1 MAVRK
6 VTTQLAV
13 DGEAEFKRQLNSV
26 TSELKNVGAEM
37 RLVDAQFKGQANS
50 AEALTRK
57 QKLLE
62 DAYANQQNKVEAL
75 EQAVRDTSA
84 AYGEADPRVDA
95 YRRQLLAAQTAL
107 VGLNEDLQ
115 KNEKYLNEASESA
128 DGFATSID
136 GFGKEVKDA
145 GGDASGSLGGL
156 RGALSDLRNE
166 DGSFNLSGVTGALG
180 ALKGAFVGGAI
191 VTGAKAVKDAIM
203 DVVESTEEYRKI
215 MGTLEVS
222 SQAAGYTTEETTEA
236 YQRLQAVLG
245 DTQQAAT
252 ATANLQA
259 LGLEQEQ
266 LMMLIDQAIGAWATY
281 GDSIPIDSL
290 AESINETIQA
300 GKVTGVFADVLNWA
314 GQVAEDD
321 FNTALEECAN
331 KAERAQLVL
340 TQFAQQGLTETGQAW
355 QAANE
360 DIMQLNSAQEQ
371 LNANMARLGELLSPI
386 AAGFVEFKAT
396 VVGEVV
402 EIIEAISA
410 LIDKISS
417 LSLVDSIRTSATKV
431 TTPASDYQA
440 LLDSFTPRGSHAS
453 GLERVPY
460 DGYVAELH
468 RDEMVL
474 TRPQAAAYRAQEQS
488 GGSSAQSVTI
498 DMTLELDGATL
509 ARKQY
514 TYNQAEAARR
524 GASRAG
530 KAVP

>member
-13 DGEAEFKRQLNSV
+13 DGETEFKRHLNAV

-50 AEALTRK
+50 TEALTRK

-75 EQAVRDTSA
+75 EQAVRDSSE

-145 GGDASGSLGGL
+145 GGEASGSLGGL

-166 DGSFNLSGVTGALG
+166 DGSFNLSGVTTAID
-180 ALKGAFVGGAI
+180 ALKGAFVGGAL
-191 VTGAKAVKDAIM
+191 VTGAAAVKDAILE
-203 DVVESTEEYRKI
+203 VVESTEEYRKV

-222 SQAAGYTTEETTEA
+222 SEAAGYTAEETSEA

-266 LMMLIDQAIGAWATY
+266 LLMLIDQAIGAWATY

-290 AESINETIQA
+290 AEAINETTQA

-314 GQVAEDD
+314 GVSEDD
-321 FNTALEECAN
+321 FNASLAECADQT
-331 KAERAQLVL
+331 ERAQLVL
-340 TQFAQQGLTETGQAW
+340 VQLAQQGLTETGQAW

-360 DIMQLNSAQEQ
+360 DIMQMNSAQEQ
-371 LNANMARLGELLSPI
+371 LNANMARLGEQLSPI
-386 AAGFVEFKAT
+386 AAGFVQFKAT

-402 EIIEAISA
+402 EIIEAISS
-410 LIDKISS
+410 LIDKIGS
-417 LSLVDSIRTSATKV
+417 LSIVDSIRTSATK
-431 TTPASDYQA
+431 TPTPSSDYQA
-440 LLDSFTPRGSHAS
+440 LLDSFKPRGSHAS
-453 GLERVPY
+453 GLDRVPY
-460 DGYVAELH
+460 DGYIAELH

-488 GGSSAQSVTI
+488 GGGGSQSVTI

-530 KAVP
+530 KAVT